1 LTGAEVLAVCPEI
14 RPDGLPVPGSLWR
27 VEVVRF
33 TDEYELAAGVYHMA
47 AADLR
52 AGDERQGQPL
62 QRWLA
67 VRDGE
72 AAAAVSTWRRPD
84 DRTFLY
90 FVGPDRAAY
99 SPLTEA
105 VIGAVGRPVHTF
117 VDTEDGE
124 LVEVLRSA
132 GFEVEVVEEA
142 FRVRFDRVLAWLRRA
157 WAPSGFSIHPADT
170 VDEDRLFVL
179 DNSLRQDTVGTDGWR
194 GDRDWF
200 HDELTE
206 SPPFDPSAYLVA
218 VDDRAGEYVGL
229 VRIWRNPTGPRF
241 GLIGVLPDF
250 RSTTI
255 AGALLRQALLAASEW
270 VTRRS
275 RLRPALPIRRST
287 GGWVGWVPRAS
298 DGSIR
303 WSGPHT
309 REPAPSQ
316 GQVNEGGLDLF
327 DAVSQV
333 PLGLVCRHRTCS
345 VAFQQP

>member
-1 LTGAEVLAVCPEI
+1 
-14 RPDGLPVPGSLWR
+14 
-27 VEVVRF
+27 
-33 TDEYELAAGVYHMA
+33 MA

-124 LVEVLRSA
+124 LVEGLRSA

-179 DNSLRQDTVGTDGWR
+179 DNTLRQDTLGTDGWR

-270 VTRRS
+270 GHETFTAETSPSNPTIYRRMG
-275 RLRPALPIRRST
+275 RLGAESLGRFHQMVRP
-287 GGWVGWVPRAS
+287 
-298 DGSIR
+298 
-303 WSGPHT
+303 PH
-309 REPAPSQ
+309 S
-316 GQVNEGGLDLF
+316 
-327 DAVSQV
+327 
-333 PLGLVCRHRTCS
+333 
-345 VAFQQP
+345 